1 MGKPWFSCSLVLVCL
16 VCTSCLELSVSV
28 NFTTSTTGQVR
39 VDALTLRSAQGIQV
53 ADGNDKVTFPTTR
66 AEWQT
71 VVNQVPGSTLVSW
84 SGVDED
90 LGFRSTTVLG
100 FTTARALEG
109 LFVVFKQKLTLL
121 QDIQGKWTL
130 TFQPR
135 VPRVTE
141 ADAATRK
148 LWSDLWGTKTW
159 SFSFSAPGQPA
170 SERLVRLSDLALD
183 RPVAEWTL
191 TW

>member
-1 MGKPWFSCSLVLVCL
+1 MGKLWSSCSLALACL
-16 VCTSCLELSVSV
+16 LCTSCLELSASV
-28 NFTTSTTGQVR
+28 NFATATTGQVT
-39 VDALTLRSAQGIQV
+39 VNALALRSAQGIQL
-53 ADGNDKVTFPTTR
+53 ADGADKVTFPSSR

-84 SGVDED
+84 TGVDED

-121 QDIQGKWTL
+121 QDVQGKWTL

-141 ADAATRK
+141 ADEATRK

-159 SFSFSAPGQPA
+159 TFSFSAPGRPA
-170 SERLVRLSDLALD
+170 SERVVRLSDLALD

-191 TW
+191 SW

>member
-1 MGKPWFSCSLVLVCL
+1 
-16 VCTSCLELSVSV
+16 LSVSV

-39 VDALTLRSAQGIQV
+39 VDALALRSAQGIQQAEG
-53 ADGNDKVTFPTTR
+53 ADRVVFPGTR

-84 SGVDED
+84 TGVDED
-90 LGFRSTTVLG
+90 LGFRSSTVLG
-100 FTTARALEG
+100 FSTSRALEG
-109 LFVVFKQKLTLL
+109 LFVVLKQKLTLL
-121 QDIQGKWTL
+121 QDLQGKWTL

-141 ADAATRK
+141 ADAVTRK
-148 LWSDLWGTKTW
+148 LWSDLWGTETW
-159 SFSFSAPGQPA
+159 EFSFAPPGKDPTQ
-170 SERLVRLSDLALD
+170 RLVKLSDLALD

-191 TW
+191 SW